1 MSDGLGNEV
10 LDLGEAIGLF
20 DGSSNLQPNWFENPL
35 SHVES
40 IFTDDAQRAAFLRV
54 LDALLVPEQLP
65 DLPVNETWHPL
76 LGNQSRGNAYLTVN
90 TSNGV
95 TFGFAGEFHSSDGPP
110 PLASLKAHLPLVSFS
125 GGNVTA
131 VAGTANEPLDVSL
144 RLHLGFTFPADPIG
158 LDSVVVTA
166 SLTPLAPTPAT
177 FTIDLEGLQLDAS
190 GPQNVTLDPNNLES
204 EAVHLIIGFIQ
215 EQLKRLAAT
224 TGEAGAVTAH
234 LLELLGFGDAAIP
247 QFPFTQ
253 LADPGALNAWF
264 ASLLQ
269 GGATAPVVAWLGHL
283 LGLIGVSTPTV
294 TGTGTGSD
302 PWVAPVIPFGAAAGS
317 GLNITFATQ
326 TAATTTSLLIGLE
339 ARVIP
344 SGANPPVR
352 IEGSAT
358 LASIPITGTGAAAI
372 LPSASVTAFAPGA
385 IGAGA
390 LVSTATITVQS
401 FRSGFTW
408 TGSALQPLFELDG
421 VDFTLLGTTTHYDK
435 VDLTN
440 ADSVAS
446 DVSATIANTIKGYL
460 GSTSPGSNLAA
471 LVGIIPPANDPT
483 SPHTLD
489 FTQLVSNPARAIAA
503 LHRAVLLD
511 NAHPWSHMLEEVG
524 GLVGI
529 ATAVTGSGK
538 RNDPWVL
545 ELAPPSTFHI
555 EIAAWNDQTSGV
567 ATDPQKLRLGLR
579 ASFSQSPAEIYWLAE
594 LLAFDLPQSGAGTV
608 SLMAGQHAHVGVQP
622 IPTIPPIAGLTLTI
636 ADFAA
641 DMTFIPGSPLTWS
654 AGLQNVA
661 LTFNGTTI
669 NVPAIGFP
677 LAAPFDVTNPAA
689 IAADF
694 GITIPNLELLLRMV
708 LARALSSWG
717 GMPAFTLAGLLG
729 VHGSLDGLSADWP
742 ALADPG
748 APGSLL
754 SDPFTALRNWLQSIA
769 NGVSAD
775 GRAFLPQIFPWLRG
789 LLSDALPSTPGNPL
803 AGFSLPISGSGT
815 YDDPWALPI
824 TTTATAN
831 IDALVWLEPAG
842 PPPNWATPFIAAA
855 TGAAN
860 FFTLLQVAQNVAGFL
875 PTLSNGLANNDA
887 GLLANALNSLS
898 AFFATGDGVVP
909 LASQVPTSPNWTAG
923 TTLSSAHSTQTSDPA
938 AISQILAEVDSLAG
952 GAGNARTVL
961 LLGPAFSDHTIWTA
975 LLADPGLH
983 GTTAANTNF
992 NLRVP
997 GIDPTTVDLT
1007 TITAQASWYTADLG
1021 DDGTGKLPSLTTQI
1035 GKLVARVQQLNGATA
1050 VTLVAHSTA
1059 GVAALAFTAANPTL
1073 VQGLI
1078 TLGTPHLGSTVPFLS
1093 DARMGDALRVIQ
1105 LLRPQIASG
1114 PLRDALDFLVLALDG
1129 YKPPAS
1135 VGALATASP
1144 FPAGSFPA
1152 PITAPASIDSG
1163 GHPVLAIGSQLSG
1176 SLLDLLKPALS
1187 ALANSAANPGTSPPP
1202 PTHIAFGARAH
1213 VNLATT
1219 AGNFAVDSTVRGDL
1233 FQIPLQS
1240 APPTP
1245 PHPAHALHIRAA
1257 LTNPGGWLVGASSS
1271 FVGAGMPPVDVRVR
1285 WAEIGADIYTS
1296 GGTFKV
1302 DPIVNLHQV
1311 SSHGPVIDL
1320 ASFTDANA
1328 QTLLGAVLQTISNP
1342 APPPTSPAGLLL
1354 RTLQALNVAVVDS
1367 HGGIGISADAY
1378 NAITADA
1385 AGYLGTQLTAALNAA
1400 TSFAGF
1406 TATTVVIPSRGV
1418 TATPEWM
1425 LPLGA
1430 LPLEIYLL
1438 PTPWTIGLRTRSV
1451 SGSSTGTGSASWTI
1465 ASNTSITLDA
1475 NVAVPA
1481 FTPTLDAVLNLG
1493 AFTLA
1498 WSSSTDQLTAAAQP
1512 WLVPITLRPPPSAST
1527 LQAALSN
1534 ALPRMLFSGGAS
1546 AVLEALAGPGIT
1558 IGPIDTFFTS
1568 MSSVL
1573 TQAGALG
1580 NGNGGLDSTKLTK
1593 LLQFIGNIAG
1603 LPVGPG
1609 LTLPGN
1615 LQLTASGAGTD
1626 ADPVKVQLATTAD
1639 IGGVVNLTGGVSFDK
1654 LIHPSPTGSVSVTI
1668 PLPAAVA
1675 GAWSSITI
1683 NFGGSSAGVT
1693 LSIAPVSTPATP
1705 PIQILPTFSG
1715 LGALAGA
1722 AEALLPQVLDAAV
1735 TAIGPST
1742 VTTLTLDVAAALDIY
1757 DTVGGFAAHADTLKS
1772 MLNGTFLSGFT
1783 AAQRGSIATAIA
1795 GVFSGGS
1802 PLAGI
1807 LPGSVSA
1814 GTGPNAGIITWS
1826 LALSG
1831 ADSGT
1836 INVALGWDA
1845 TGPTAT
1851 VGLADFKLGDGALGI
1866 TASGGYA
1873 AGSVSVSAALGVHLD
1888 TALGIPLAPTLSLT
1902 ENGTSFQL
1910 EFYPLASGSGST
1922 FSTGPVTIDFIPPA
1936 LHMAAGGPVALIEQ
1950 FLIPLVGNTV
1960 LAAVHDKFST
1970 TLWTGGPTVQAAL
1983 TGSQIAVPS
1992 GGSLAVNPSFPSIT
2006 AVVTGLL
2013 STLATGVKLPLTST
2027 LNLYLANDSGR
2038 LGVRIQGSQAF
2049 TIGDYDLSML
2059 FGAPTA
2065 WGAMFDAGVTVYAF
2079 QSGGGNFTFSPGIT
2093 AAGLGLGLTGANDAP
2108 LVNSNGFRMG
2118 GVSLYSFFHGEF
2130 ASGFNFDSP
2139 GVGAEIDQLGLP
2151 LSQATGGNVGGN
2163 NPVAAGLLGGGGTGG
2178 NGTGDSQPPNPAID
2192 VAAWYWSAP
2201 SGDST
2206 FHILFSGNDQP
2217 IWIGIHQTLGPIYL
2231 DQIGIALN
2239 GNTSASLLL
2248 DATVKVGPLTG
2259 QVDELGVTIPFKS
2272 LMHPGDWTLD
2282 LKGLALSFQTPGVT
2296 IAGALLKND
2305 SGPAIEYDGMLLI
2318 QITEFGLVA
2327 VGAYSKPSDAQGDYT
2342 SVFIFAGLFIIIGI
2356 PPVIEVEAIGL
2367 GVGYNRELIV
2377 PDDINQIP
2385 NFILVAALDDGGALA
2400 NDPMG
2405 ELLQIRDSIPA
2416 KRGSLWLAVGL
2427 HGTTFVIVHVTAI
2440 VYVALDAGIEIG
2452 LLGVAR
2458 MAIPSDDTALVSVEL
2473 ALKARYSSAESV
2485 LSIQAQL
2492 TDNSYIF
2499 DKDCQLTGGFAYFM
2513 WFSQGQFVLTLG
2525 GYNPH
2530 FTPPPQFPTVP
2541 RLGFRWGLPIGANIK
2556 GENYF
2561 ALTNTCIMA
2570 GGRLELTYGISCA
2583 YVWFTA
2589 FADFLISW
2597 DPFYYEIDIGIS
2609 VGATFS
2615 INICFF
2621 GACVDISVTVSLGA
2635 SLTIEGPPLHGTATV
2650 DLAICSVTVA
2660 FGDNANPQPPYITDF
2675 NVFAT
2680 KYLYGNDPNGNAF
2693 RVNVLTGLVPPAP
2706 SGAAPAPG
2714 TIDKPWKM
2722 VSEFS
2727 FQCDTK
2733 MPATSSTDFVKGN
2746 QDQSGQVHSIDLA
2759 PMNKESV
2766 GTTMFVSLSGFVGG
2780 DVNNPANWTP
2790 ISVPNPN
2797 PNPDF
2802 QIDTVHWIM
2811 TPIIGKV
2818 SEATWHW
2825 NDPSNMP
2832 AAANTIPAVVGLT
2845 IQGFCF
2851 YEGKSAL
2858 IPIAKLYD
2866 TGNSRPLPFATPFT
2880 IPYAQY
2886 QAYGA
2891 AAVQMAE
2898 LTAAAGSNSTLLI
2911 ASAMTAGATG
2921 FFADQRTTSGLP
2933 TTGNV
2938 PVANRALLY
2947 YRSAPPLV
2955 VPITTG
2961 LTMQPPALPAPPVIL
2976 RPPIILPVALDQP
2989 RLRAVLRGLPQV
3001 VRDVPTTLRTTVT
3014 SVAAAQGV
3022 TRMAA
3027 PLVNAIGS
3035 SLIRVTAATA
3045 PAPTRLAKPGN
3056 TLRTTDL
3063 GWASG
3068 KGHQQELTDA
3078 VATLQGNGLTV
3089 PAGTTHIWD
3098 VPAGAQ
3104 DELIITG
3111 DSAFRITFL
3120 TRGGSVLADAEYP
3133 PAPPTGAEQTTLPL
3147 PANCGMVSIE
3157 CLGKLPAGSA
3167 SVAPGFAAVAFTA
3180 APAGKKTVA
3189 GWQAG
3194 NLLPQVGPTTIL
3206 GRGSSLKLPQTHIP
3220 IRNRQAISQTMI
3232 RVSDAV
3238 ADQIGTETW
3247 LPSGIGVVMI
3257 LLDLQDASAS
3267 ANGDL
3272 ALSCQGAT
3280 LSSTPV
3286 RILSGRRRA
3295 LLYDV
3300 SNADPTAGH
3309 ITIGVA
3315 SVTGWRLSGVVGMPG
3330 KAQEWATDLQGKVP
3344 EHIVPDGPLTPDG
3357 SISVSMVANPNT
3369 TAAGPASKSAARP
3382 ALTGATR

>member
-1 MSDGLGNEV
+1 MSDGLANEV

-20 DGSSNLQPNWFENPL
+20 DGSGNLQPHWFENPL
-35 SHVES
+35 NHIES

-54 LDALLVPEQLP
+54 LDALLAPAQLP
-65 DLPVNETWHPL
+65 DLPANETWHPL
-76 LGNQSRGNAYLTVN
+76 FGDQSRGNAYLTVN

-110 PLASLKAHLPLVSFS
+110 PLASLTAHLPLLSFS
-125 GGNVTA
+125 GGNVTE
-131 VAGTANEPLDVSL
+131 VAGTPNGPLDVSL

-166 SLTPLAPTPAT
+166 SLTPLGPTPAT
-177 FTIDLEGLQLDAS
+177 FTIDLEGLQLDES
-190 GPQNVTLDPNNLES
+190 GPKNVTLDPGNLAS

-215 EQLKRLAAT
+215 EQLKRLAAS

-234 LLELLGFGDAAIP
+234 LLQLLGFGDAAIP

-253 LADPGALNAWF
+253 LGDPGALNNWF

-269 GGATAPVVAWLGHL
+269 GGASAPVVAWLGHL
-283 LGLIGVSTPTV
+283 TGLLGVSAPNV
-294 TGTGTGSD
+294 TGTGTPSD
-302 PWVAPVIPFGAAAGS
+302 PWVAPVIPFGSASGS
-317 GLNITFATQ
+317 GLNITFAAQ
-326 TAATTTSLLIGLE
+326 TAATTISLLIGLQ

-344 SGANPPVR
+344 SGANPPLR
-352 IEGSAT
+352 IEGNAT
-358 LASIPITGTGAAAI
+358 LASIPITGAGSAAI

-385 IGAGA
+385 IGAPSLIPSGP
-390 LVSTATITVQS
+390 LTVDS
-401 FRSGFTW
+401 LRAGFAW
-408 TGSALQPLFELDG
+408 TGSALQPLLELDN
-421 VDFTLLGTTTHYDK
+421 VHFTLLGSTTQYDK

-440 ADSVAS
+440 AQSVAS
-446 DVSATIANTIKGYL
+446 DAAQTVTNTIKGYL

-471 LVGIIPPANDPT
+471 LIGIIPPANDPA
-483 SPHTLD
+483 SPHILTTRLPQ
-489 FTQLVSNPARAIAA
+489 FLVNPAQEIANI
-503 LHRAVLLD
+503 HRAVLLD
-511 NAHPWSHMLEEVG
+511 SAHPWSHMLEEVG
-524 GLVGI
+524 GLAGI
-529 ATAVTGSGK
+529 TTAVTGSGT
-538 RNDPWVL
+538 RSDPWVL
-545 ELAPPSTFHI
+545 ELAPPSGFHI
-555 EIAAWNDQTSGV
+555 EIAAWNDQSSGV

-579 ASFSQSPAEIYWLAE
+579 ASFSQTPVEIYWLAE

-608 SLMAGQHAHVGVQP
+608 NLMAGQHAHVGVQP
-622 IPTIPPIAGLTLTI
+622 IPTIPPVAGLSLSI

-641 DMTFIPGSPLTWS
+641 DMTFTPGSPLAWS
-654 AGLQNVA
+654 AGLQNVS
-661 LTFNGTTI
+661 LSFNGTTI
-669 NVPAIGFP
+669 NVPSIGFP

-754 SDPFTALRNWLQSIA
+754 SDPFTALRNWLNSIA
-769 NGVSAD
+769 TSVSAD
-775 GRAFLPQIFPWLRG
+775 GRAFLPQILPWLRG
-789 LLSDALPSTPGNPL
+789 LLSDALPSAPGNPL
-803 AGFSLPISGSGT
+803 AGFSLPLTGSGT

-842 PPPNWATPFIAAA
+842 PPPNWATSLIAAA
-855 TGAAN
+855 TAAAN
-860 FFTLLQVAQNVAGFL
+860 FFTLLEVAQKVAGFL
-875 PTLSNGLANNDA
+875 PGLNNGLANNDA
-887 GLLANALNSLS
+887 GYLANALNSLS
-898 AFFATGDGVVP
+898 AFFSTGDGVVP

-923 TTLSSAHSTQTSDPA
+923 TTLSSAHPAQPSDSA
-938 AISQILAEVDSLAG
+938 AISQILTQVDSLAG

-961 LLGPAFSDHTIWTA
+961 LLGPAFSDHTIWAA

-983 GTTAANTNF
+983 GATAANTNF

-997 GIDPTTVDLT
+997 GLDPTTVDLT
-1007 TITAQASWYTADLG
+1007 TVTAQASWYTADLD
-1021 DDGTGKLPSLTTQI
+1021 DDGSGNLVSLTAQI
-1035 GKLVARVQQLNGATA
+1035 GRLVARVQQLNGTTP

-1059 GVAALAFTAANPTL
+1059 GLAARAFTAANPTL

-1078 TLGTPHLGSTVPFLS
+1078 TLGTPHLGSSVPFLS
-1093 DARMGDALRVIQ
+1093 DARMGDALRVVQ
-1105 LLRPQIASG
+1105 LLRPQIAAG
-1114 PLRDALDFLVLALDG
+1114 PIRDALDFLVLAIDG
-1129 YKPPAS
+1129 FKPPATA
-1135 VGALATASP
+1135 GALPSASP

-1163 GHPVLAIGSQLSG
+1163 GRPVLAIGSQLSG
-1176 SLLDLLKPALS
+1176 NLLDALKPALS
-1187 ALANSAANPGTSPPP
+1187 ALANSAANPGITPPA

-1219 AGNFAVDSTVRGDL
+1219 AGNFAVDTTVRGDL
-1233 FQIPLQS
+1233 FQLPVKS
-1240 APPTP
+1240 GAATP
-1245 PHPAHALHIRAA
+1245 PHPAHALHVRAA

-1271 FVGAGMPPVDVRVR
+1271 FAGTGLPPVDVRIR
-1285 WAEIGADIYTS
+1285 WAEIGADIYTAGS
-1296 GGTFKV
+1296 AFKV

-1311 SSHGPVIDL
+1311 SFHGPVVDF

-1328 QTLLGAVLQTISNP
+1328 QALLGAVLQTISNP
-1342 APPPTSPAGLLL
+1342 APAATSSAGLLL
-1354 RTLQALNVAVVDS
+1354 SALQAMNIAVVDS

-1385 AGYLGTQLTAALNAA
+1385 VGYLSTQLRAALSAA

-1418 TATPEWM
+1418 TATPEWT

-1438 PTPWTIGLRTRSV
+1438 PSPWVVGLRTRSI
-1451 SGSSTGTGSASWTI
+1451 GTGAASWAI
-1465 ASNTSITLDA
+1465 APDTTITLDA
-1475 NVAVPA
+1475 NVAIPA
-1481 FTPTLDAVLNLG
+1481 FTPALDASLNLG
-1493 AFTLA
+1493 AFSLS
-1498 WSSSTDQLTAAAQP
+1498 WSSTSNQLTASAQP
-1512 WLVPITLRPPPSAST
+1512 WLAPITLLPPPSAST

-1546 AVLEALAGPGIT
+1546 AVLEALAGPGIS

-1580 NGNGGLDSTKLTK
+1580 NSSGGLDSTKLTR
-1593 LLQFIGNIAG
+1593 LLQFIGNIAA
-1603 LPVGPG
+1603 LPAGPG

-1626 ADPVKVQLATTAD
+1626 ADPVKVQLATTAA
-1639 IGGVVNLTGGVSFDK
+1639 IGGVVSLTGGVSFDK
-1654 LIHPSPTGSVSVTI
+1654 LIHPSPAGSISITI

-1675 GAWSSITI
+1675 GAWSAVTV
-1683 NFGGSSAGVT
+1683 NFGASAAGVT
-1693 LSIAPVSTPATP
+1693 LTVAPVSTPATP

-1715 LGALAGA
+1715 LGALAGV

-1742 VTTLTLDVAAALDIY
+1742 VMTLTLDVAAALDIY
-1757 DTVGGFAAHADTLKS
+1757 DTVGGFHSHADTLKS
-1772 MLNGTFLSGFT
+1772 MLNGSFLSGFT

-1795 GVFSGGS
+1795 GLFSGGS

-1814 GTGPNAGIITWS
+1814 GSGPNAGVVTWS
-1826 LALSG
+1826 LPLTG
-1831 ADSGT
+1831 PDSGT

-1888 TALGIPLAPTLSLT
+1888 SAIGIPLVPTLSLT
-1902 ENGTSFQL
+1902 ENGTNFQL
-1910 EFYPLASGSGST
+1910 EFYPLASGSGNT
-1922 FSTGPVTIDFIPPA
+1922 FSTGPITIDFIPPA

-1950 FLIPLVGNTV
+1950 FLVPLVGNTL
-1960 LAAVHDKFST
+1960 LAAVHDKFSL
-1970 TLWTGGPTVQAAL
+1970 TLWTGGPTVQAVL
-1983 TGSQIAVPS
+1983 TGSEIAVPS
-1992 GGSLAVNPSFPSIT
+1992 GGGLAINPSFPSIT
-2006 AVVTGLL
+2006 AMVTGLL
-2013 STLATGVKLPLTST
+2013 STLATGVKLPLTNT
-2027 LNLYLANDSGR
+2027 LNLYLANNAGR
-2038 LGVRIQGSQAF
+2038 LGVRIQGSQDF
-2049 TIGDYDLSML
+2049 TIGDFDLSMR

-2065 WGAMFDAGVTVYAF
+2065 WGTGFDSGVTVYLF
-2079 QSGGGNFTFSPGIT
+2079 DVSGGNFTFNPGIL
-2093 AAGLGLGLTGANDAP
+2093 GVGFGLGLTGANDAP
-2108 LVNSNGFRMG
+2108 LVNSNGFRIG
-2118 GVSLYSFFHGEF
+2118 GVRLYTFFWGSFSGGFSLS
-2130 ASGFNFDSP
+2130 AL

-2163 NPVAAGLLGGGGTGG
+2163 NPVAAGLLGGGGSGG
-2178 NGTGDSQPPNPAID
+2178 NGTGDNQPPNAAID
-2192 VAAWYWSAP
+2192 VAAWYWTAP
-2201 SGDST
+2201 TDSHQPTPPAGDST

-2305 SGPAIEYDGMLLI
+2305 SGPAVEYDGMLLI

-2327 VGAYSKPSDAQGDYT
+2327 VGAYSKPKDAQGDYT

-2377 PDDINQIP
+2377 PDDLNQIP
-2385 NFILVAALDDGGALA
+2385 SFILVAALDDGGALA

-2440 VYVALDAGIEIG
+2440 VYVALDNGVEIG
-2452 LLGVAR
+2452 VIGVAR
-2458 MAIPSDDTALVSVEL
+2458 MAIPSDDTALVSIEL
-2473 ALKARYSSAESV
+2473 ALKARFSSAEGI

-2513 WFSQGQFVLTLG
+2513 WFPQGQFVITIG

-2530 FTPPPQFPTVP
+2530 FTVPPQFPNVP
-2541 RLGFRWGLPIGANIK
+2541 RLGFRWALPIGANIK

-2589 FADFLISW
+2589 YADFLISW

-2621 GACVDISVTVSLGA
+2621 GACVDISITVSLGA

-2660 FGDNANPQPPYITDF
+2660 FGDSANPQPPYITDF

-2693 RVNVLTGLVPPAP
+2693 KVNVLTGLVPPSP

-2733 MPATSSTDFVKGN
+2733 MPATITNDFVFGD
-2746 QDQSGQVHSIDLA
+2746 QDQGGQVHSIDLA

-2766 GTTMFVSLSGFVGG
+2766 GTEMVVSLFVNDGG
-2780 DVNNPANWTP
+2780 NWTQ
-2790 ISVPNPN
+2790 ISVQNQN
-2797 PNPDF
+2797 PNPDYH
-2802 QIDTVHWIM
+2802 IDTVHWIM

-2832 AAANTIPAVVGLT
+2832 AAANTVPAVVGLT

-2851 YEGKSAL
+2851 FEGKSAL

-2880 IPYAQY
+2880 ISYAQY
-2886 QAYGA
+2886 QAYGT

-2898 LTAAAGSNSTLLI
+2898 LTAGAGSNSTLLI
-2911 ASAMTAGATG
+2911 ASAITTGGTG

-2933 TTGNV
+2933 TSGNV
-2938 PVANRALLY
+2938 PVANRALLH

-2955 VPITTG
+2955 APITTG
-2961 LTMQPPALPAPPVIL
+2961 LTMQPPALPAPPIIFH
-2976 RPPIILPVALDQP
+2976 PPVILPVALEQP

-3001 VRDVPTTLRTTVT
+3001 VSDVPTTLRTTVT
-3014 SVAAAQGV
+3014 SVSAAKGV
-3022 TRMAA
+3022 TRVAA
-3027 PLVNAIGS
+3027 PLANALGS
-3035 SLIRVTAATA
+3035 NLIRVKAATA

-3056 TLRTTDL
+3056 TLRNTAL

-3068 KGHQQELTDA
+3068 KGHQQEMTDA
-3078 VATLQGNGLTV
+3078 VAGFQGNGVTI
-3089 PAGTTHIWD
+3089 PAGTTHVWD

-3104 DELIITG
+3104 DELVVTG
-3111 DSAFRITFL
+3111 DSAFRVTFL
-3120 TRGGSVLADAEYP
+3120 TRGGNILGDSEYP
-3133 PAPPTGAEQTTLPL
+3133 PASPTGAQQTTVLL

-3167 SVAPGFAAVAFTA
+3167 SVTPGFAAVAFTA
-3180 APAGKKTVA
+3180 APAGKRTVA

-3206 GRGSSLKLPQTHIP
+3206 GRGACLRLPQTHIP

-3238 ADQIGTETW
+3238 AAQIGTETW
-3247 LPSGIGVVMI
+3247 LPTNIGVVMI

-3267 ANGDL
+3267 ADGDL
-3272 ALSCQGAT
+3272 GLSCHGAT
-3280 LSSTPV
+3280 LSSTPI
-3286 RILSGRRRA
+3286 RILGGRRRA

-3309 ITIGVA
+3309 ITVGVA

-3330 KAQEWATDLQGKVP
+3330 NAQEWATDLQGKVP

-3357 SISVSMVANPNT
+3357 SISVRMVANPNAP
-3369 TAAGPASKSAARP
+3369 AAKRPAAAKP

>member
-20 DGSSNLQPNWFENPL
+20 DGNGNLQPNWFENPL
-35 SHVES
+35 DEIKS
-40 IFTDDAQRAAFLRV
+40 IFTDDTQRAAFLRV
-54 LDALLVPEQLP
+54 LDALLAPQQLP
-65 DLPVNETWHPL
+65 DLPNNETWHPL
-76 LGNQSRGNAYLTVN
+76 FGNQSRGNAYLTVN

-95 TFGFAGEFHSSDGPP
+95 TLGFAGEFHSSDGPP
-110 PLASLKAHLPLVSFS
+110 PSASLQAHLPLVSFS

-131 VAGTANEPLDVSL
+131 VAGTPNGPLDVML

-158 LDSVVVTA
+158 LDSVVITA
-166 SLTPLAPTPAT
+166 SLTPFGPTPAT

-204 EAVHLIIGFIQ
+204 EAVHLIVGFIQ

-253 LADPGALNAWF
+253 LGDPGALNTWF

-283 LGLIGVSTPTV
+283 SGLIGVSAPSV
-294 TGTGTGSD
+294 TGTGTPAD
-302 PWVAPVIPFGAAAGS
+302 PWVAPLIPFGTAAGS

-326 TAATTTSLLIGLE
+326 TAATTTSLLIGLQ

-352 IEGSAT
+352 IEGGAT
-358 LASIPITGTGAAAI
+358 LASIPITGTGSAAV

-401 FRSGFTW
+401 FRGGFTW
-408 TGSALQPLFELDG
+408 TGTALQPLLELDG

-446 DVSATIANTIKGYL
+446 DVSATIANTIRGYL

-471 LVGIIPPANDPT
+471 LIGIIPPANDST

-489 FTQLVSNPARAIAA
+489 FSQLVSNPARAIAA
-503 LHRAVLLD
+503 VHRAVLLD
-511 NAHPWSHMLEEVG
+511 SAHPWSHMLEEVG

-529 ATAVTGSGK
+529 TTAVTGSGT
-538 RNDPWVL
+538 RTDPWVL
-545 ELAPPSTFHI
+545 ELAPPSAFHI
-555 EIAAWNDQTSGV
+555 EVAAWNDQSSGV

-579 ASFSQSPAEIYWLAE
+579 ASFSQAPVDIYWLAE

-622 IPTIPPIAGLTLTI
+622 IPTIPPVAGLVLSVG
-636 ADFAA
+636 DFAA
-641 DMTFIPGSPLTWS
+641 DMTFIPGSPLAWS

-669 NVPAIGFP
+669 NIPSIGFP
-677 LAAPFDVTNPAA
+677 LAAPFDVTNPSA

-694 GITIPNLELLLRMV
+694 GITIPNLELLLRLV

-729 VHGSLDGLSADWP
+729 VHASLDGLSADWP

-754 SDPFTALRNWLQSIA
+754 SDPFTALRNWLKSIA
-769 NGVSAD
+769 TGVSAD
-775 GRAFLPQIFPWLRG
+775 GRAFLPQILPWLRG
-789 LLSDALPSTPGNPL
+789 VLSDALPSAPGNPL

-824 TTTATAN
+824 TTTSTAN
-831 IDALVWLEPAG
+831 MDGLVWLEPAG
-842 PPPNWATPFIAAA
+842 PPPSWAAPLVAAA

-860 FFTLLQVAQNVAGFL
+860 FSTLLQVAQSLAGFL
-875 PTLSNGLANNDA
+875 PGLSNGLVNNDA

-898 AFFATGDGVVP
+898 SVFSTGDGVVP
-909 LASQVPTSPNWTAG
+909 LASQVPASSGWTAG
-923 TTLSSAHSTQTSDPA
+923 TTLSSAHSIQPSDPA
-938 AISQILAEVDSLAG
+938 AISQILAQVDSLAG

-983 GTTAANTNF
+983 GTVAPNANF
-992 NLRVP
+992 NLRVA
-997 GIDPTTVDLT
+997 GLDPTTVDLT
-1007 TITAQASWYTADLG
+1007 TVTAQASWYTADLG
-1021 DDGTGKLPSLTTQI
+1021 DDGTGNLPSLTAQI
-1035 GKLVARVQQLNGATA
+1035 GRLVARVQQLNGTA
-1050 VTLVAHSTA
+1050 PVTLVAHSTA
-1059 GVAALAFTAANPTL
+1059 GVAARAFTAANPAL

-1078 TLGTPHLGSTVPFLS
+1078 TLGTPHLGSSVPFLS
-1093 DARMGDALRVIQ
+1093 DARMGDALRVVQ
-1105 LLRPQIASG
+1105 LLRPQIAAS
-1114 PLRDALDFLVLALDG
+1114 PLRDALDFIVLALDG
-1129 YKPPAS
+1129 YQPPATT
-1135 VGALATASP
+1135 GALPTASP

-1163 GHPVLAIGSQLSG
+1163 GRPVLAIGSQLG
-1176 SLLDLLKPALS
+1176 GGLLDLLKPALS
-1187 ALANSAANPGTSPPP
+1187 ALANSAANPGTTPPA

-1213 VNLATT
+1213 INLATT
-1219 AGNFAVDSTVRGDL
+1219 AGNFAVDTTVRGDL
-1233 FQIPLQS
+1233 FQLPLQS
-1240 APPTP
+1240 AAPAP
-1245 PHPAHALHIRAA
+1245 PHPAHALHVRAA

-1271 FVGAGMPPVDVRVR
+1271 FAGTGLPPVDVRVR

-1296 GGTFKV
+1296 SGTLKV

-1311 SSHGPVIDL
+1311 SFHGPVVDL
-1320 ASFTDANA
+1320 ASFADANA
-1328 QTLLGAVLQTISNP
+1328 QALLGAVLQIISNP
-1342 APPPTSPAGLLL
+1342 APAPTSPAGLLL
-1354 RTLQALNVAVVDS
+1354 STLQALNVAVVDS

-1378 NAITADA
+1378 SAITADA
-1385 AGYLGTQLTAALNAA
+1385 AGYLGTQLNAALNAA

-1418 TATPEWM
+1418 TATPEWT

-1438 PTPWTIGLRTRSV
+1438 PNPWTIGLRTRST
-1451 SGSSTGTGSASWTI
+1451 TGGGSASWTI
-1465 ASNTSITLDA
+1465 AANTTVTLDA
-1475 NVAVPA
+1475 SVAVPA
-1481 FTPTLDAVLNLG
+1481 FTPSLDAALNLG
-1493 AFTLA
+1493 AFSLA
-1498 WSSSTDQLTAAAQP
+1498 WSGTTSQLTASAQP
-1512 WLVPITLRPPPSAST
+1512 WLAPITLLPPPSAAT
-1527 LQAALSN
+1527 IQAALNN

-1558 IGPIDTFFTS
+1558 VGPIDTFFTS

-1573 TQAGALG
+1573 TEARALG
-1580 NGNGGLDSTKLTK
+1580 NGSGGLDSGKLTK
-1593 LLQFIGNIAG
+1593 LLQFIGTIAG
-1603 LPVGPG
+1603 LPAGPG

-1615 LQLTASGAGTD
+1615 LQVTASGAGTD
-1626 ADPVKVQLATTAD
+1626 ADPVTIQLATTAA
-1639 IGGVVNLTGGVSFDK
+1639 IGGVLSLTGGVSFDK
-1654 LIHPSPTGSVSVTI
+1654 LIHPSPTGSVAITI

-1683 NFGGSSAGVT
+1683 NFGASASGVT
-1693 LSIAPVSTPATP
+1693 LSIAPLSSPPTP
-1705 PIQILPTFSG
+1705 PIQILPAFSG

-1742 VTTLTLDVAAALDIY
+1742 VMTLTLDVAAALDIY
-1757 DTVGGFAAHADTLKS
+1757 DTVGGFAAHGDTLKS
-1772 MLNGTFLSGFT
+1772 MLNGSFLSGFT

-1814 GTGPNAGIITWS
+1814 GAGGNAGVVTWS
-1826 LALSG
+1826 LPLSG
-1831 ADSGT
+1831 PDSGT

-1851 VGLADFKLGDGALGI
+1851 IGIADLKLGDGALGI

-1888 TALGIPLAPTLSLT
+1888 SALGIPLVPTLSLT

-1922 FSTGPVTIDFIPPA
+1922 FSTGPITIDFIPPA
-1936 LHMAAGGPVALIEQ
+1936 LHMATGGPVALIEQ

-1960 LAAVHDKFST
+1960 LVAVKDTFAT
-1970 TLWTGGPTVQAAL
+1970 ALWTGGPTVQAVL
-1983 TGSQIAVPS
+1983 TGSQIAVPG
-1992 GGSLAVNPSFPSIT
+1992 GGSLVINPSFPSIT
-2006 AVVTGLL
+2006 AMITGLL

-2027 LNLYLANDSGR
+2027 LNLYLANDAGR
-2038 LGVRIQGSQAF
+2038 LGVRIQGSQDF

-2065 WGAMFDAGVTVYAF
+2065 WGATFDAGVTVYAF

-2108 LVNSNGFRMG
+2108 LVNSNGFRIG
-2118 GVSLYSFFHGEF
+2118 GVKLYSFFHGEF

-2139 GVGAEIDQLGLP
+2139 GAGAEIDQLGVP

-2163 NPVAAGLLGGGGTGG
+2163 NPVAASLLGGGGTGG
-2178 NGTGDSQPPNPAID
+2178 NGTGDTQPPNAAID

-2217 IWIGIHQTLGPIYL
+2217 VWIGIHQTLGPIYL

-2327 VGAYSKPSDAQGDYT
+2327 VGAYSKPTDAQGDYT

-2356 PPVIEVEAIGL
+2356 PPVIEIDAIGL

-2385 NFILVAALDDGGALA
+2385 SFILVAALDDGGALA

-2405 ELLQIRDSIPA
+2405 ELMQIRNSIPA

-2440 VYVALDAGIEIG
+2440 VYVALDVGVEIG
-2452 LLGVAR
+2452 VLGVAR
-2458 MAIPSDDTALVSVEL
+2458 MAIPADDTALVSVEL
-2473 ALKARYSSAESV
+2473 ALKARYSSSEGV

-2499 DKDCQLTGGFAYFM
+2499 DPDCQLTGGFAYFM
-2513 WFSQGQFVLTLG
+2513 WFTQGQFVLTLG

-2530 FTPPPQFPTVP
+2530 FTPPTQFPTVP

-2583 YVWFTA
+2583 YIWFTA
-2589 FADFLISW
+2589 YADFLISW
-2597 DPFYYEIDIGIS
+2597 DPFYYEIDIGVS

-2615 INICFF
+2615 ISICFF
-2621 GACVDISVTVSLGA
+2621 GACVNISVTVSLGA
-2635 SLTIEGPPLHGTATV
+2635 SLTIEGPPLHGSATV

-2693 RVNVLTGLVPPAP
+2693 RVNVLTGLVPPSP
-2706 SGAAPAPG
+2706 SGAASAPG

-2733 MPATSSTDFVKGN
+2733 MPATSSTDFVLGN
-2746 QDQSGQVHSIDLA
+2746 QDQSGNVHSIDLA

-2766 GTTMFVSLSGFVGG
+2766 STTLVVTLFGFVGG
-2780 DVNNPANWTP
+2780 DVNNPANWTQ

-2802 QIDTVHWIM
+2802 QIDTVHWTM
-2811 TPIIGKV
+2811 SPIIGKV

-2832 AAANTIPAVVGLT
+2832 AAANTVPAVVGLI

-2866 TGNSRPLPFATPFT
+2866 SGNSRPLPFATPFT
-2880 IPYAQY
+2880 LSYTQY
-2886 QAYGA
+2886 KAYGA

-2898 LTAAAGSNSTLLI
+2898 LTAAAGSSGTLQI
-2911 ASAMTAGATG
+2911 ASAMTTGSTG
-2921 FFADQRTTSGLP
+2921 FFAGQRTTSGLP
-2933 TTGNV
+2933 TAGNV

-2961 LTMQPPALPAPPVIL
+2961 LTMQPPALPAPPVVVH
-2976 RPPIILPVALDQP
+2976 PPIILPVTLEQP

-3001 VRDVPTTLRTTVT
+3001 VSDAPTTLRTTVT

-3027 PLVNAIGS
+3027 PLANTLGS
-3035 SLIRVTAATA
+3035 TLIRVQAATA
-3045 PAPTRLAKPGN
+3045 PAPTKLARAGN

-3068 KGHQQELTDA
+3068 KGHQQEMTNALA
-3078 VATLQGNGLTV
+3078 SFQGNGLTI

-3104 DELIITG
+3104 DELIVSG
-3111 DSAFRITFL
+3111 DSAFRVTFL
-3120 TRGGSVLADAEYP
+3120 TRGGSILSDTEYP
-3133 PAPPTGAEQTTLPL
+3133 PAPATGAEQTTVQL
-3147 PANCGMVSIE
+3147 PANCAMVSIE
-3157 CLGKLPAGSA
+3157 CLGKLPAASA
-3167 SVAPGFAAVAFTA
+3167 TVVPGFAAVAFTA
-3180 APAGKKTVA
+3180 APAGRKTVA

-3194 NLLPQVGPTTIL
+3194 NLLPQAGPTTIL
-3206 GRGSSLKLPQTHIP
+3206 GRGSCLMLPQTHIP

-3238 ADQIGTETW
+3238 AAQIGTETW
-3247 LPSGIGVVMI
+3247 LPTGIGVVMI

-3267 ANGDL
+3267 AGGDL

-3280 LSSTPV
+3280 LSSTPI
-3286 RILSGRRRA
+3286 RILGGRRRA

-3300 SNADPTAGH
+3300 TNTDATASH
-3309 ITIGVA
+3309 ITVGVA

-3330 KAQEWATDLQGKVP
+3330 KAQEWAADLQGKVP

-3357 SISVSMVANPNT
+3357 SISVRMVATPN
-3369 TAAGPASKSAARP
+3369 ASAATRSPAGKP
-3382 ALTGATR
+3382 ALTGVSS

>member
-20 DGSSNLQPNWFENPL
+20 DGSSNLQPKWFENPL

-40 IFTDDAQRAAFLRV
+40 IFTDDTQRAAFLRV
-54 LDALLVPEQLP
+54 LDALLAPQQLP
-65 DLPVNETWHPL
+65 DLPANETWHPL
-76 LGNQSRGNAYLTVN
+76 LGDQSRGNAYLTVN

-131 VAGTANEPLDVSL
+131 VAGTANGPLDVSL

-177 FTIDLEGLQLDAS
+177 FTIDLEGLQLDPS

-247 QFPFTQ
+247 PFPFTQ

-294 TGTGTGSD
+294 TGTGTPSD

-326 TAATTTSLLIGLE
+326 TVATTTSLLIGLE

-385 IGAGA
+385 IGAGT

-401 FRSGFTW
+401 FRAGFTW
-408 TGSALQPLFELDG
+408 TGSALQPLLELDG

-489 FTQLVSNPARAIAA
+489 FTQLVSNPARAIAT

-529 ATAVTGSGK
+529 ATAVTGSGT

-567 ATDPQKLRLGLR
+567 ATDPQKLRIGLR

-654 AGLQNVA
+654 AGLQNVS

-677 LAAPFDVTNPAA
+677 LAAPFDVTNPAT

-789 LLSDALPSTPGNPL
+789 LLSDALPSAPGNPL

-898 AFFATGDGVVP
+898 GFFATGDGVVP
-909 LASQVPTSPNWTAG
+909 LASQVPTSANWTAG
-923 TTLSSAHSTQTSDPA
+923 ATLSSAHSTQPSDPA

-983 GTTAANTNF
+983 GITTANTNF

-1035 GKLVARVQQLNGATA
+1035 GNLVARVQQLNGATP

-1078 TLGTPHLGSTVPFLS
+1078 TLGTPHLGSAVPFLS

-1105 LLRPQIASG
+1105 FLRPQIAAG
-1114 PLRDALDFLVLALDG
+1114 PQRDALDFLVLALDG

-1135 VGALATASP
+1135 VGALASASP

-1163 GHPVLAIGSQLSG
+1163 GRPVLAIGSQLSG

-1187 ALANSAANPGTSPPP
+1187 ALANSAANPGTTPPP

-1233 FQIPLQS
+1233 FQLPLQS

-1245 PHPAHALHIRAA
+1245 PHPAHALHIRAV

-1271 FVGAGMPPVDVRVR
+1271 FIGAGLPPVDVRIR

-1296 GGTFKV
+1296 SGTFKV

-1311 SSHGPVIDL
+1311 SFHGPVVDL

-1328 QTLLGAVLQTISNP
+1328 QALLGAVLQTISNP

-1354 RTLQALNVAVVDS
+1354 TTLQALNVAVVDS

-1385 AGYLGTQLTAALNAA
+1385 AGYLGTQLTPALNAA

-1418 TATPEWM
+1418 TATPEWT

-1465 ASNTSITLDA
+1465 APNTSITLDA

-1481 FTPTLDAVLNLG
+1481 FTPTLDAALNLG

-1498 WSSSTDQLTAAAQP
+1498 WSSSADQLTAAAQP
-1512 WLVPITLRPPPSAST
+1512 WLVPITLLPPPSAST

-1580 NGNGGLDSTKLTK
+1580 NGIGGLDSTKLTK

-1603 LPVGPG
+1603 LPAGPG

-1615 LQLTASGAGTD
+1615 LQLAASGAGTD
-1626 ADPVKVQLATTAD
+1626 ADPVKVQLATTAA

-1683 NFGGSSAGVT
+1683 NFGVSSAGVT

-1742 VTTLTLDVAAALDIY
+1742 VMTLTLDVAAALDIY
-1757 DTVGGFAAHADTLKS
+1757 DTVGGFAAHGDTLRS
-1772 MLNGTFLSGFT
+1772 MLNGSFLSGFT

-1826 LALSG
+1826 LPLSG

-1873 AGSVSVSAALGVHLD
+1873 TGSVSVSAALGVHLD
-1888 TALGIPLAPTLSLT
+1888 TALGIPLVPTLSLT

-1910 EFYPLASGSGST
+1910 EFYPLASGSGGT

-1970 TLWTGGPTVQAAL
+1970 TLWTGGPTVQAVL

-1992 GGSLAVNPSFPSIT
+1992 GVSLAVNPSFPSIT

-2108 LVNSNGFRMG
+2108 LVNSNGFRIG
-2118 GVSLYSFFHGEF
+2118 GVNLYSFFHGEF

-2178 NGTGDSQPPNPAID
+2178 NGTGDSQPPNAAID

-2385 NFILVAALDDGGALA
+2385 SFILVAALDDGGALA

-2452 LLGVAR
+2452 VLGVAR

-2583 YVWFTA
+2583 YIWFTA

-2733 MPATSSTDFVKGN
+2733 MPASGTTDFVKGN

-2790 ISVPNPN
+2790 ISAPNPN

-2880 IPYAQY
+2880 ISYAQY
-2886 QAYGA
+2886 EAYGA
-2891 AAVQMAE
+2891 AAMQMAD

-2911 ASAMTAGATG
+2911 ASAMTTGATG

-3014 SVAAAQGV
+3014 SVPAAQGV

-3027 PLVNAIGS
+3027 PLANAIGS
-3035 SLIRVTAATA
+3035 SLIRVNAATA

-3078 VATLQGNGLTV
+3078 VASFQGNGLTV

-3120 TRGGSVLADAEYP
+3120 TRGGNVLADAEYP

-3147 PANCGMVSIE
+3147 PANCSMVSIE

-3247 LPSGIGVVMI
+3247 LPTGIGVVMI

-3286 RILSGRRRA
+3286 RILGGRRRA

-3357 SISVSMVANPNT
+3357 SISVRMVANPNAA
-3369 TAAGPASKSAARP
+3369 AAGPASKSAARP
-3382 ALTGATR
+3382 ALAGATR